1 MWVISRCGQGR
12 ERFES
17 QSFTSGFGRAG
28 AGSPNGGQGMNGVW
42 QKAGDRIRDALGQ
55 VAYETW
61 MGPLT
66 FVGLHDKTATIEA
79 PNRFFREW
87 VNDRYLDLIRQTISA
102 EVGEPVEIKLT
113 LGQDSNGDG
122 HGSGHAKT
130 SGNGATPAPLAE
142 PERRGLHPH

>member
-1 MWVISRCGQGR
+1 MLSNPNLNHNSGSGR
-12 ERFES
+12 LGWARRME
-17 QSFTSGFGRAG
+17 GK
-28 AGSPNGGQGMNGVW
+28 GMNGVW
-42 QKAGDRIRDALGQ
+42 QKAGDRIREALGQ

-66 FVGLHDKTATIEA
+66 FVGLQDKTATIEA

-113 LGQDSNGDG
+113 LGQDSNGD
-122 HGSGHAKT
+122 
-130 SGNGATPAPLAE
+130 
-142 PERRGLHPH
+142 

>member
-1 MWVISRCGQGR
+1 
-12 ERFES
+12 
-17 QSFTSGFGRAG
+17 
-28 AGSPNGGQGMNGVW
+28 MNGVW

-55 VAYETW
+55 VGYETW
-61 MGPLT
+61 IGPLT
-66 FVGLHDKTATIEA
+66 FVGLQDKTATIEA

-122 HGSGHAKT
+122 HGNGHAKT
-130 SGNGATPAPLAE
+130 SGNRCCGNSSSVGRSRTPRTSSASQPA
-142 PERRGLHPH
+142 LHLR